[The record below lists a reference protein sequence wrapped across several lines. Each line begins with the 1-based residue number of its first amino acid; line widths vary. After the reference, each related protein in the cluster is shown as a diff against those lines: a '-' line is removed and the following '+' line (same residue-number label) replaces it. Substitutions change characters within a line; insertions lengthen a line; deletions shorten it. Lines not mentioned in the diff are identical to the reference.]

1 MSPAIATA
9 VDELRAGWPESEIT
23 AEDQPDGGAAVTL
36 SVVSLGPQYRPEQS
50 WIGFTIPYNYPYA
63 DVYPLFTDP
72 SLAHVDG
79 TPLGEGFQQQIQWNG
94 RVATQISRRSNGW
107 DSAVDT
113 AATKLRKVQ
122 EWLLS
127 R

>member
-9 VDELRAGWPESEIT
+9 LDELRAAWPECEIT
-23 AEDQPDGGAAVTL
+23 SADQSDGGATVTL
-36 SVVSLGPQYRPEQS
+36 SVVTLGPQYQPDRS

-72 SLAHVDG
+72 GLARVDG
-79 TPLGEGFQQQIQWNG
+79 APLGEGFQQQVQWNG
-94 RVATQISRRSNGW
+94 RATTQISRRSNGW

-113 AATKLRKVQ
+113 AAAKLQKVQ